1 MSTAAPFLEVRSVV
15 KRYHNHTALDEVSLN
30 LQSGRIFGLLGPNGA
45 GKTTLIRIINQ
56 IIGPDEGQL
65 LLEGRPLSYADTHRM
80 GYLPEERGL
89 YKKMKI
95 GDQALYLAQLRGLS
109 ARDARQQVRHWFTR
123 LDIQGWVDKKVEELS
138 KGMQQKVQFAC
149 TVLHRPDLI
158 ILDEPFSG
166 FDPVNAEV
174 LKQEIL
180 NLQRDGATL
189 LFSTHRMET
198 VEEMCQD
205 IALIHKSKV
214 VLSGETGEI
223 RRRFSDRTYLLRHEG
238 EFQWPV
244 QGVERPSIPNSDSE
258 KVPLSEYHSEK
269 VPSSEYHSEKVPSSG
284 SDVVKAP
291 SAHSNEESAVRET
304 RVRLTQGSLN
314 DLLAHCIAQ
323 KIELHSVEEIR
334 PGFHE
339 IFIKTVKESQP

>member
-1 MSTAAPFLEVRSVV
+1 
-15 KRYHNHTALDEVSLN
+15 
-30 LQSGRIFGLLGPNGA
+30 
-45 GKTTLIRIINQ
+45 
-56 IIGPDEGQL
+56 
-65 LLEGRPLSYADTHRM
+65 M

-95 GDQALYLAQLRGLS
+95 GEQAVYLAQLRGLS
-109 ARDARQQVRHWFTR
+109 SRDARQQVRHWFTR
-123 LDIQGWVDKKVEELS
+123 LDIQAWSDKKVEELS

-180 NLQRDGATL
+180 NLQREGATL

-205 IALIHKSKV
+205 VALINRAKV
-214 VLSGETGEI
+214 VLSGETAEI
-223 RRRFSDRTYLLRHEG
+223 RARYSDRSYLIRHEG
-238 EFQWPV
+238 PLVLPER
-244 QGVERPSIPNSDSE
+244 GVELLPPTAKATQETSAKALEGTSAKALEGTSTKGAPAPGVPTHNSAAAE
-258 KVPLSEYHSEK
+258 PTIQ
-269 VPSSEYHSEKVPSSG
+269 
-284 SDVVKAP
+284 
-291 SAHSNEESAVRET
+291 ET
-304 RVRLTQGSLN
+304 RVRLTDGSLN

-323 KIELHSVEEIR
+323 ATPLHAVEEIR
-334 PGFHE
+334 PSFHD
-339 IFIKTVKESQP
+339 IFIKTVKESQS